1 MPRTPKFPSQQFS
14 YFLIVYELHTI
25 HSDEDKMVNIKS
37 KEKEEVKS

>member
-14 YFLIVYELHTI
+14 CFLIVYELHTI